1 MNNSKGLTGSTKA
14 PSEKIKKRANLNY
27 QNKDSPMGRRILVL
41 LLSTIV
47 VALPQAVS
55 ALGLGEITLKSALN
69 QPLEAD
75 IQLLEV
81 RDLTEVEILV
91 GLASADDFERVGV
104 DRPYF
109 LTNLRFAVVLDA
121 PGGPVIR
128 LTSNK
133 PVREPFV
140 NFVLQAQWPSGKLLR
155 EYTLLMDLPV
165 FSAQKAQPVTAA
177 QTQPSR
183 PTQQQVASQPPVATP
198 KKSQG
203 YNPRSSFDEAPV
215 RPTVTQQARP
225 QTSYQAPVQR
235 PSQPRYDEDA
245 YGPVQANETLWK
257 IAQQV
262 RPDRS
267 VSIQQTMLAI
277 QRLNPE
283 AFINNNI
290 NLLRKGQILRVPD
303 RTQIIEYNKREA
315 IQEVAVQNN
324 QWSGD
329 PNGGFGPTSR
339 AQLEG
344 SRSIASS
351 NDTVSAVEGRVKL
364 TSPEDVTGSEAGRGA
379 GAGAS
384 SLDALEN
391 ELAITLEQLDK
402 SERENSDLKSHVE
415 ALEEQISTQERMLEI
430 RSEEL
435 RAMELAA
442 EKNRE
447 QRERALAEADIEPV
461 DDTTGG
467 EEFDGALGIDD
478 SVVGDGI
485 AMSDQEIIDGA
496 LVAGDID
503 DEGLG
508 EAAIVEST
516 PEPTVVPTAE
526 PTVDTK
532 KVISAPTPA
541 KKSIIEHLL
550 DNLVFIAG
558 GLAALILAAY
568 FFLRYRNA
576 SEEFET
582 EDDFLAQPY
591 EDFKSEEPLVEP
603 PEEELALDVD
613 VVPEEEE
620 QEQEQEYYQE
630 EPEVDEAAP
639 IGGAQTEDV
648 VAEADIYIAYGKYD
662 QAEEMLLT
670 ALENEPENAGVRVKL
685 LEVYATQ
692 QDVERFDPQFARL
705 LVTEDAIAKQR
716 GHQLREGIAGAQP
729 FDESLYDVSRDATS
743 YRDAD
748 EGLDSDVNDDFD
760 ELSLDLDD
768 GDDLSLESSDDSESL
783 DFELDLDE
791 QTIETRES
799 EEEDPLDFELDLDTE
814 AFDTELESADSS
826 AADLDLELG
835 LPADEPDASLGLKLD
850 IEEAVEGEDIDVE
863 DFDLD
868 FDLDAEEDITADD
881 MDKTGVFDTSDL
893 DSLTIEEE
901 KASES
906 DTEEF
911 DLSDLES
918 LPGEEEEL
926 TFESTSDQSEGHL
939 SLEPESVNDSEFDL
953 EAELES
959 LGGAQEALGDDLADE
974 SDASNDNLD
983 LDDSLDLSAL
993 DKELD
998 ALTSGLSV
1006 EGADIDNLE
1015 SVLDEH
1021 VPSKHE
1027 DDLDLE
1033 DGLETPTVM
1042 VEPVTDFDD
1051 FEEELQAD
1059 LNEEELDE
1067 IEIDTPEAATQSG
1080 EDRLFD
1086 QAVAGV
1092 PESDLEFDIPSID
1105 PEADDDD
1112 LGFLSDSDE
1121 TATKLDLARAYIDMG
1136 DAEGAK
1142 DILGEIIKEGNTQ
1155 QKQEAESLL
1164 ARV

>member
-1 MNNSKGLTGSTKA
+1 
-14 PSEKIKKRANLNY
+14 
-27 QNKDSPMGRRILVL
+27 MGRRILVL
-41 LLSTIV
+41 LLSVIV
-47 VALPQAVS
+47 VALPPAVS

-69 QPLEAD
+69 QPLHAE
-75 IQLLEV
+75 IQLLQV
-81 RDLTEVEILV
+81 RDLTKSEILV

-128 LTSNK
+128 LSSNK

-165 FSAQKAQPVTAA
+165 FSDQKARPVTAA
-177 QTQPSR
+177 QSQPQQPQ
-183 PTQQQVASQPPVATP
+183 PTQQQIAAQPQVTTP

-203 YNPRSSFDEAPV
+203 YNPRTSFDEAPT
-215 RPTVTQQARP
+215 RPTVTQQTRP
-225 QTSYQAPVQR
+225 RQSSQTQAQR
-235 PSQPRYDEDA
+235 PAQPAYDESA
-245 YGPVQANETLWK
+245 YGPVQANETLWQ
-257 IAQQV
+257 IAQQI

-303 RTQIIEYNKREA
+303 RTQIIEYSKREA

-324 QWSGD
+324 QWSG
-329 PNGGFGPTSR
+329 NANAGYESTSG

-344 SRSIASS
+344 SRSVTSS
-351 NDTVSAVEGRVKL
+351 DEQTQAVEGRVKL

-384 SLDALEN
+384 SLDAIEN

-402 SERENSDLKSHVE
+402 SERENSDLKSRVE
-415 ALEEQISTQERMLEI
+415 SLEEQISTQERMLEI

-447 QRERALAEADIEPV
+447 QEALAEANLEQIE
-461 DDTTGG
+461 DTTG
-467 EEFDGALGIDD
+467 IDEPDAFGTED
-478 SVVGDGI
+478 SLADTGMD
-485 AMSDQEIIDGA
+485 SLDQDII
-496 LVAGDID
+496 ID
-503 DEGLG
+503 DEVDDEVDDEMGLG
-508 EAAIVEST
+508 EAVVAEST
-516 PEPTVVPTAE
+516 PEPTLAPTPE
-526 PTVDTK
+526 TVDTK

-558 GLAALILAAY
+558 GLAALVLAAY
-568 FFLRYRNA
+568 FFLRYRNT
-576 SEEFET
+576 SEEIET
-582 EDDFLAQPY
+582 EDDFLSQPFD
-591 EDFKSEEPLVEP
+591 DFKEEEALVEP
-603 PEEELALDVD
+603 PEEELNLDAE
-613 VVPEEEE
+613 PEEEE
-620 QEQEQEYYQE
+620 QEYEA
-630 EPEVDEAAP
+630 EPEVDEEPVA
-639 IGGAQTEDV
+639 GAQTEDV

-670 ALENEPENAGVRVKL
+670 ALENEPKNVDVRVKL

-692 QDVERFDPQFARL
+692 SDVERFDPQFARL
-705 LVTEDAIAKQR
+705 LATEDAIAKQR
-716 GHQLREGIAGAQP
+716 GHQLREGIAGAPP
-729 FDESLYDVSRDATS
+729 FDGSLYDISDETS
-743 YRDAD
+743 TIDMDNSASVLSELDDLDVEAD
-748 EGLDSDVNDDFD
+748 NDFD
-760 ELSLDLDD
+760 ELTLDLGDS
-768 GDDLSLESSDDSESL
+768 DDLPLESSDDGEAL

-791 QTIETRES
+791 QAIAANKN
-799 EEEDPLDFELDLDTE
+799 EDDDSLDFELDLDAE
-814 AFDTELESADSS
+814 EFDTELEPAESPDTAL
-826 AADLDLELG
+826 DLDLEL
-835 LPADEPDASLGLKLD
+835 PEEESAAEPLDLELD
-850 IEEAVEGEDIDVE
+850 IEDTADGEEIDVE

-868 FDLDAEEDITADD
+868 FDLEADEDVPAKES
-881 MDKTGVFDTSDL
+881 DKTGVFDTSDL
-893 DSLTIEEE
+893 ADLTIDEDLP
-901 KASES
+901 
-906 DTEEF
+906 DTEPEEF
-911 DLSDLES
+911 DLSDLEN
-918 LPGEEEEL
+918 LPGEDEEL
-926 TFESTSDQSEGHL
+926 AFESTSDKPL
-939 SLEPESVNDSEFDL
+939 TTYSLEPEVDSDSEFDL
-953 EAELES
+953 ETELES
-959 LGGAQEALGDDLADE
+959 LD
-974 SDASNDNLD
+974 DASDTLDDEITDTANANDDNLD
-983 LDDSLDLSAL
+983 LDDSLDLSEL

-998 ALTSGLSV
+998 ALTSGLSI

-1015 SVLDEH
+1015 SVLDED
-1021 VPSKHE
+1021 VPSE
-1027 DDLDLE
+1027 DEDNLDLE

-1051 FEEELQAD
+1051 FDDELQAD
-1059 LNEEELDE
+1059 LREDD
-1067 IEIDTPEAATQSG
+1067 IEALEDDTPEHVAESG

-1086 QAVAGV
+1086 QAVADV
-1092 PESDLEFDIPSID
+1092 PESDLEFELPDID

-1142 DILGEIIKEGNTQ
+1142 DILGEIIKEGNVQ